1 LVKGAGSP
9 SSTMAEEEVLMGW
22 GAVSADMVDEVMG
35 RVE

>member
-1 LVKGAGSP
+1 
-9 SSTMAEEEVLMGW
+9 MAEEEVLMGW